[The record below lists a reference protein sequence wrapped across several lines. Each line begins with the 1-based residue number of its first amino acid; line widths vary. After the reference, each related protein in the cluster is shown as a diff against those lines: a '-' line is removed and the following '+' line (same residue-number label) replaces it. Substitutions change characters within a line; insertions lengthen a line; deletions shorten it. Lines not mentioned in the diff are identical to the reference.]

1 MTNTARSARAGLL
14 LGLIGL
20 ATMTPPAA
28 IVTAQTVT
36 RVENTSQS
44 VTYSGAWELANT
56 DRPWSG
62 NTAAVST
69 AALARATL
77 AFTGTRV
84 SWIGFRGP
92 QAGIARVFLDGTLAS
107 TVDTFADEEE
117 LEALLFTSGGLAHAA
132 HTLTIEITG
141 HRNPNAINNYI
152 VVDFFDVTTGA
163 TAGGETF
170 APGDVFVSLE
180 NGPVQWRRSD
190 GTLFKTL
197 PGAIPGT
204 GEGMAFDAAG
214 RLYVTRWRLD
224 YAPETTGNTTEVF
237 DVRGQPIG
245 SFGAGYD
252 CDPHAIVFAPSGAAY
267 VGQAGCSGA
276 VLKFTPGQPP
286 VQFNVK
292 WDFAGSF
299 WIDLAPDGCTLF
311 YTSWGP
317 NVKRFNVCTGLQR
330 SNFNRAPLP
339 GAEGHD
345 LRVLPDGGVLV
356 SSGEVIARLNSSGSL
371 VRTYSIPGEWRPW
384 TGLDLVG
391 DGTFWAGN
399 YESSNV
405 YRFDL
410 ATGNVIDS
418 FNTGTPPHTVVGIR
432 VMK

>member
-1 MTNTARSARAGLL
+1 MTNTACAARAGLFI
-14 LGLIGL
+14 GLIGL
-20 ATMTPPAA
+20 ATITPPAA

-36 RVENTSQS
+36 RVENTSTS
-44 VTYSGAWELANT
+44 VSYSGDWELGNT
-56 DRPWSG
+56 DRFWSG
-62 NTAAVST
+62 GTAAVST

-84 SWIGFRGP
+84 SWTGFRGP
-92 QAGIARVFLDGTLAS
+92 QAGIARVFLDGALVA

-117 LEALLFTSGGLAHAA
+117 LAAQLFTAGGLANAA
-132 HTLTIEITG
+132 HTLAIEIAG
-141 HRNPNAINNYI
+141 DRNPSAINNYI
-152 VVDFFDVTTGA
+152 VVDFFDVTTG
-163 TAGGETF
+163 TTGGGGTF

-197 PGAIPGT
+197 NGAIAGT

-224 YAPETTGNTTEVF
+224 HAPATTGNTTEVF
-237 DVRGQPIG
+237 DVRGESLG
-245 SFGAGYD
+245 SFGTGYD
-252 CDPHAIVFAPSGAAY
+252 CDPHAIVFASSGAAY

-276 VLKFTPGQPP
+276 VLKFAPGQPP
-286 VQFNVK
+286 VQFAVA

-317 NVKRFNVCTGLQR
+317 NVKRFNVCTGVQR

-356 SSGEVIARLNSSGSL
+356 SSGEVIARLNASGT
-371 VRTYSIPGEWRPW
+371 RIATYSIPGEWRPW

-410 ATGNVIDS
+410 ATGAVVDY
-418 FNTGTPPHTVVGIR
+418 FNTGTPRHTVVGIR
-432 VMK
+432 VKK

>member
-1 MTNTARSARAGLL
+1 MTYTARSARVGLL
-14 LGLIGL
+14 VGLIGL
-20 ATMTPPAA
+20 ATMMPPGA

-36 RVENTSQS
+36 RVENTSNS
-44 VTYSGAWELANT
+44 VTYSGVWELANT
-56 DRPWSG
+56 DRAWSG
-62 NTAAVST
+62 DTAAVST

-92 QAGIARVFLDGTLAS
+92 QAGIARVFLDGALVT
-107 TVDTFADEEE
+107 TVDTFAVEEE
-117 LEALLFTSGGLAHAA
+117 LATVLFTSAALANAA

-141 HRNPNAINNYI
+141 TRNPNAINNYI
-152 VVDFFDVTTGA
+152 VVDFFDVTAGTTG
-163 TAGGETF
+163 GGAMF
-170 APGDVFVSLE
+170 ALGDVFISLE

-197 PGAIPGT
+197 PGAIAGT

-224 YAPETTGNTTEVF
+224 HAPTSGNTTEVF
-237 DVRGQPIG
+237 NVQGESIG
-245 SFGAGYD
+245 SFGTGYD
-252 CDPHAIVFAPSGAAY
+252 CDPHAIVFAASGAAY
-267 VGQAGCSGA
+267 VGQAGCSGD
-276 VLKFTPGQPP
+276 VLKFVPGQPP
-286 VQFNVK
+286 VRFNVA
-292 WDFAGSF
+292 WDSFGSF
-299 WIDLAPDGCTLF
+299 WIDLAPDGCMLY

-356 SSGEVIARLNSSGSL
+356 SSGGVIARLNSSGTL
-371 VRTYSIPGEWRPW
+371 IRTYSIPGETRPW

-410 ATGNVIDS
+410 GTGSVLDS

>member
-1 MTNTARSARAGLL
+1 MTNTACAARAGLL
-14 LGLIGL
+14 IGLIGL
-20 ATMTPPAA
+20 STMTPPVA

-36 RVENTSQS
+36 SFENTSTS
-44 VTYSGAWELANT
+44 VSYSGAWELGNT

-62 NTAAVST
+62 GTAAVST

-77 AFTGTRV
+77 AFTGTGV

-92 QAGIARVFLDGTLAS
+92 QAGIARVFLDGALVT
-107 TVDTFADEEE
+107 TVDTFAGEEE
-117 LEALLFTSGGLAHAA
+117 LEAPLFTAGGLADAA
-132 HTLTIEITG
+132 HTLSIEITG
-141 HRNPNAINNYI
+141 GRNPNAIDNYI

-163 TAGGETF
+163 AGGGEMF

-180 NGPVQWRRSD
+180 NGPVQWRRPD

-197 PGAIPGT
+197 AGAIPGT

-214 RLYVTRWRLD
+214 QLYLTRWRLD
-224 YAPETTGNTTEVF
+224 HSPETSGNTTEVF
-237 DVRGQPIG
+237 DVRGESIG
-245 SFGAGYD
+245 SFGTGYD
-252 CDPHAIVFAPSGAAY
+252 CDPHAIVFASSGAAY

-276 VLKFTPGQPP
+276 VLKFAPGQPP
-286 VQFNVK
+286 VQFAVAP
-292 WDFAGSF
+292 DSQGSF

-330 SNFNRAPLP
+330 PNFNRAPLP

-356 SSGEVIARLNSSGSL
+356 SSGQVIARLNASGTL
-371 VRTYSIPGEWRPW
+371 IRTYSVPGEWRPW
-384 TGLDLVG
+384 TGLDLAG

-410 ATGNVIDS
+410 ATGSVLDS
-418 FNTGTPPHTVVGIR
+418 FNTGTPPHTVVGVR
-432 VMK
+432 VKK

>member
-1 MTNTARSARAGLL
+1 MTITACAARAGLL
-14 LGLIGL
+14 IGLIGL
-20 ATMTPPAA
+20 STMTPPAA
-28 IVTAQTVT
+28 MVTAQTVT
-36 RVENTSQS
+36 SVENTSPS
-44 VTYSGAWELANT
+44 VSYSGAWELGNT

-62 NTAAVST
+62 GTAAVST

-77 AFTGTRV
+77 TFTGTGV

-92 QAGIARVFLDGTLAS
+92 QAGIARVFLDGALVT
-107 TVDTFADEEE
+107 TVDTFAGEEE
-117 LEALLFTSGGLAHAA
+117 LEAPLFTAGGLANAA

-141 HRNPNAINNYI
+141 GRNPNAINNYI
-152 VVDFFDVTTGA
+152 VVDVFDVTTGG
-163 TAGGETF
+163 AGGGGTF

-180 NGPVQWRRSD
+180 NGPVQWRRPD

-197 PGAIPGT
+197 TGAIPGT

-214 RLYVTRWRLD
+214 RLYLTRWRLD
-224 YAPETTGNTTEVF
+224 HSPQTSGNTTEVF
-237 DVRGQPIG
+237 DVHGTSIG
-245 SFGAGYD
+245 SFGTGYN
-252 CDPHAIVFAPSGAAY
+252 CDPHAIVFASSGAAY

-276 VLKFTPGQPP
+276 VLKFAPGQPP
-286 VQFNVK
+286 VQFAVAP
-292 WDFAGSF
+292 DALGSF

-330 SNFNRAPLP
+330 PNFNRAPLP

-356 SSGEVIARLNSSGSL
+356 SSGQVIARLNASGTL
-371 VRTYSIPGEWRPW
+371 IRTYAAPGEWRPW
-384 TGLDLVG
+384 TGLDLAG

-410 ATGNVIDS
+410 ATGAVLDS
-418 FNTGTPPHTVVGIR
+418 FNTGTLPHTVVGIR
-432 VMK
+432 VKK